1 MNVKDAIEKRKSIR
15 KFKEKEVPDE
25 VINEVIDA
33 ARRAPSGH
41 NLQPWHFIVVKSKEK
56 LLEFKEQGV
65 FNQKEMYEVPAI
77 IVCCA
82 EKESYSPDSIKK
94 YEDGMPL
101 INLSIASA
109 FLVLRATELGLGT
122 CFVAWSDKEKIKE
135 ILGIPKDIVIPYVI
149 IMGYPNEEPKPRG
162 RKELNEVMSFEK
174 WKYDRN

>member
-25 VINEVIDA
+25 VIKEVIDA

-41 NLQPWHFIVVKSKEK
+41 NLQSWHFIIVKTKETK
-56 LLEFKEQGV
+56 LEFKKQGV
-65 FNQKEMYEVPAI
+65 FNQEEMYKAPVI

-82 EKESYSPDSIKK
+82 EKESYSTDSIKK
-94 YEDGMPL
+94 YEEGMPL
-101 INLSIASA
+101 INLSLASA

-135 ILGIPKDIVIPYVI
+135 ILGIPKGIIIPYVI
-149 IMGYPNEEPKPRG
+149 VMGYPDEEPKPRG
-162 RKELNEVMSFEK
+162 RKGLNEVMSFEK
-174 WKYDRN
+174 W